1 MLESSAHGIL
11 AADGRKAE
19 SDLHFQGTE
28 EGAHRLAPDLRIV
41 GHSLEIFL
49 TGESHFLVA
58 SACSDDLGTS
68 LDHRICGTVIRA
80 PLGNHRVESECHHAG
95 SIGVAV
101 GRELLHGNLRLGQL
115 EFSTIRHEHGR
126 TSDRRV
132 EHLYQSLLAHHVGI
146 AEIVQELLFQCLS
159 FDLSAEWIFLFDSGD
174 FGFRKMLRTGTVN
187 EFSLKVC
194 HDLVTVEH
202 PHALGI
208 GNVGD
213 MGHFNVLA
221 VAIFHE
227 LRLILG
233 LDHHRHSLL

>member
-49 TGESHFLVA
+49 AGESHLLVA

-68 LDHRICGTVIRA
+68 LDHRICGAVIRA

-95 SIGVAV
+95 GIGVAV
-101 GRELLHGNLRLGQL
+101 CRELLHGNLRLGQL
-115 EFSTIRHEHGR
+115 ELSTIRHEHGR

-146 AEIVQELLFQCLS
+146 AEVVQELLFQCLS
-159 FDLSAEWIFLFDSGD
+159 FDLSAEWIFLFNSGD
-174 FGFRKMLRTGTVN
+174 FGFRKMLRSCTVN
-187 EFSLKVC
+187 EFSLKVR
-194 HDLVTVEH
+194 HDLVAVEH

-213 MGHFNVLA
+213 MGYFNVLA